1 MKSVDSYQTMPVLAC
16 RRSFFPT
23 RGTIAVLGYGGARI
37 DAYRNARDAF
47 FAGGPTAMAVETRRG
62 IGAPVRVVVWYE
74 DLRLFPEL
82 ERRFHEFP
90 EWFELVFRN
99 AAAIAYAV
107 RRE

>member
-1 MKSVDSYQTMPVLAC
+1 
-16 RRSFFPT
+16 
-23 RGTIAVLGYGGARI
+23 
-37 DAYRNARDAF
+37 
-47 FAGGPTAMAVETRRG
+47 MAVETRRG
-62 IGAPVRVVVWYE
+62 IGAPVLVVVWYE